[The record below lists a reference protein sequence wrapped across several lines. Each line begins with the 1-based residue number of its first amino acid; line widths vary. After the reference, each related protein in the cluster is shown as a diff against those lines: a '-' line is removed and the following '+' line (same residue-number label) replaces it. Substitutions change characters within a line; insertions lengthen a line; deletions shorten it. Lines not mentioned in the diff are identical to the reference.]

1 MSVAVSENRADGSN
15 LSLSEPP
22 CNRSS
27 PKMSPPETN
36 KLKSKAASATP
47 CALSYLEGGSSHS
60 KKVLPAIKGRGDEFY
75 LEGDMVKSGVQKD
88 FIPLDILTSL
98 TQIPSPPSKEQLGP
112 PGKFKKTSV
121 AEVRKM
127 A

>member
-1 MSVAVSENRADGSN
+1 MSENRPDGSN
-15 LSLSEPP
+15 MSLSEPP

-27 PKMSPPETN
+27 PKMSPPEAN
-36 KLKSKAASATP
+36 KLKSKPSTAAP
-47 CALSYLEGGSSHS
+47 CALSYLEGGSSYS
-60 KKVLPAIKGRGDEFY
+60 KKVLPAIKGRGEDFY
-75 LEGDMVKSGVQKD
+75 LEGDMGKPGVQKD

-121 AEVRKM
+121 AEARM
-127 A
+127 RAL